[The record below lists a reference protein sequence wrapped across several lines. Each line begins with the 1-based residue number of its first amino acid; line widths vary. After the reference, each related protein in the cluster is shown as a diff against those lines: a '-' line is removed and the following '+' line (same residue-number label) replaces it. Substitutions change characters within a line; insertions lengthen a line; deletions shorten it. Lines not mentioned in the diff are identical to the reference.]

1 MDTSLHWPL
10 ACVHSLYNSSYSMQD
25 PYGVGAHTHHTAGLN
40 TEKTSKF
47 FVLAFDYRTCWHP
60 WQAGLAPSS
69 LSLSLSFHAS
79 LYALFDFRSSLCF
92 RCSFGVLYSFPCT
105 FLELFLI
112 PNGLL
117 INVSFWYVCCST
129 YIYICYV
136 VLHGHLNLLRGYRVR
151 WKNLKSLFS
160 IDR

>member
-1 MDTSLHWPL
+1 MIKLILVTYYFTNPWPVYTVCTTV
-10 ACVHSLYNSSYSMQD
+10 ATVATVAINMQD

-117 INVSFWYVCCST
+117 INVSF
-129 YIYICYV
+129 
-136 VLHGHLNLLRGYRVR
+136 
-151 WKNLKSLFS
+151 
-160 IDR
+160 